1 MLFSGY
7 KNRVGLHNFLQI
19 KVKNVMLD
27 QTESRIVR
35 AILLI
40 CAFENHQKDIW

>member
-35 AILLI
+35 GIL
-40 CAFENHQKDIW
+40 